1 MNPDFLRKIKRDGIT
16 KEDLKT
22 ISDPVF
28 INIAKLALK
37 FSDGVIIGSRKL
49 NAEIKGLVKDSKV
62 PVLEYMPH
70 EKYIDAYSVFYDKI
84 IANAN

>member
-16 KEDLKT
+16 KDDLKT

-49 NAEIKGLVKDSKV
+49 NAEIKGLVKDSKDSPRAV
-62 PVLEYMPH
+62 KNNTTPFVDLHKVLLT
-70 EKYIDAYSVFYDKI
+70 K
-84 IANAN
+84 